1 MAPSVFLFPP
11 PPARNPISLERQ
23 SLRNVNCTANTWP
36 SSGSGGGW
44 AGRGEDGED
53 YKITVVIII
62 LPWLKRCLQ
71 WGCPMYVLLIYYPN
85 VLCTTQ
91 WHTSPVTK
99 TFCKKILL
107 YYYYIYNIHWQKQ
120 SGKRLISAHSFPFIK
135 GGVFFPFE
143 TYINTCNTSLNIR
156 VTIPP
161 TSNCSNPNASV
172 CEDFMA
178 SSKAVWCLVET
189 KHNLL

>member
-135 GGVFFPFE
+135 GGCGVFPFWNIHKYMQHITE
-143 TYINTCNTSLNIR
+143 HSCNN
-156 VTIPP
+156 
-161 TSNCSNPNASV
+161 
-172 CEDFMA
+172 
-178 SSKAVWCLVET
+178 SSDIQLFKSKRICMWRF
-189 KHNLL
+189 HGFQ